1 MVCVAKQEKTNVEVG
16 SLSRIA
22 LFLEGVK
29 FGRGGDI
36 HPLGT
41 YDLEQL
47 WNAVKFLQGSS
58 VHECK
63 EFDAKR

>member
-1 MVCVAKQEKTNVEVG
+1 MEKNTKESKINVEVE
-16 SLSRIA
+16 SLSKIA

-29 FGRGGDI
+29 LGRGGDI
-36 HPLGT
+36 QPLGT

-47 WNAVKFLQGSS
+47 WNAVKFLQGGSMY
-58 VHECK
+58 ECK